1 MPQQSRKLIVCC
13 DGTWNEPYHFGAH
26 TNVVKMVRAILPA
39 DADGVA
45 QMVYY
50 HPGVGTGNIIDRFM
64 GGTLGIGLSANVQAA
79 YDFLATNFVDG
90 DKIYLFGFSRGAYT
104 ARSLAGLIGLVGGLL
119 EKRDMDLFPFVYA
132 IYRSR
137 EHRQAL
143 ASGTRADTERAIRA
157 LFSAKQLGG
166 NFDRLTQA
174 ILGNRTTQIFFIGV
188 WDTVGALGIP
198 LGWLRWVGK
207 RLYDFHDTDLS
218 ERIRFAYHAL
228 AIDERRKSFVPALW
242 TRPKD
247 RGTDQNATRQ
257 TLEQVWFAGAHS
269 NVGGGY
275 PDGALSDIAFLW
287 MVGKAASAHWTNDT
301 GRPLAFDTEYLK
313 NTDQNMGFLRDSGES
328 LIWRLAGL
336 QARAMCGPPPESK
349 ETCESIHWS
358 ARFRYQCT
366 DERRF
371 SPFPYRPDNLAKA
384 LGQAGTIVTELSAME
399 QEYHRWDDR
408 STDIG
413 PQTATLDPDARVNR
427 V

>member
-1 MPQQSRKLIVCC
+1 MMSMARTDSGGHNVARQNRKLIVCC

-50 HPGVGTGNIIDRFM
+50 HPGVGTGNIVDRFM

-104 ARSLAGLIGLVGGLL
+104 ARSLAGLIGQVGGLL
-119 EKRDMDLFPFVYA
+119 EKRDMDLFPFVYE

-137 EHRQAL
+137 EHRKAL
-143 ASGTRADTERAIRA
+143 ASGTKVDTERTIRA
-157 LFSAKQLGG
+157 LFSAKQLAG

-228 AIDERRKSFVPALW
+228 AIDERRKSFMPTLW
-242 TRPKD
+242 TRPKG
-247 RGTDQNATRQ
+247 RGTEQDANKQ

-287 MVGKAASAHWTNDT
+287 MAEKAASAQWTNDT

-313 NTDQNMGFLRDSGES
+313 NIDPGMGLLRDSSEG
-328 LIWRLAGL
+328 LVWKLAGVKRRTVSG
-336 QARAMCGPPPESK
+336 QPPEGK
-349 ETCESIHWS
+349 ETCEAIHWS
-358 ARFRYQCT
+358 ARFRMQCKA
-366 DERRF
+366 EGRF
-371 SPFPYRPDNLAKA
+371 SPFPYQPDNLAKA
-384 LGQAGTIVTELSAME
+384 LEQPGTIVTELSE
-399 QEYHRWDDR
+399 LERKYHRWD
-408 STDIG
+408 
-413 PQTATLDPDARVNR
+413 
-427 V
+427 